1 MRKKKSKVPPEHA
14 FGPSFG
20 KWLNRL
26 ENYEDF
32 VEGRINDAK
41 VVWPFYNTNL
51 FSIDKDGMEEAH
63 VSADTLP
70 SSFAKK
76 SPSVSSYMKLVEI
89 WAGNAANLRNSFKFK
104 FKETGYVRFLNN
116 YKSRLEITTYLP
128 FENVYI
134 QYDCNDEVYGDD
146 ADQVLM
152 LCERRTLER
161 DYPELALSEGETFIC
176 LTPAHQSPPTG
187 LDMYP
192 AEIHI
197 REGVEWFAEYSEYKP
212 EKREG
217 SDYLWG
223 DFDIT
228 WMSEACPDEIPPYV
242 EAFPKGIDGS
252 KWTNAKQ
259 TPRYA
264 NAFFAFLAML
274 SAGGIKETTVGKV
287 KPENVIRRKPAHKK
301 KHPMYEYKVLEI
313 GVGCEPPIVDP
324 QIPRE
329 YTKRRLH
336 AVRGFWRTY
345 KKPLKSGPNKGKTK
359 VFVEGHW
366 RGDKE
371 LGVIKKDYV
380 FTTDEDKE

>member
-14 FGPSFG
+14 FGPAFG

-41 VVWPFYNTNL
+41 VIWPSYNKNL
-51 FSIDKDGMEEAH
+51 FAIDNNKIEEGH

-70 SSFAKK
+70 SRFIKK
-76 SPSVSSYMKLVEI
+76 NPNIQSYMKLVEI
-89 WAGNAANLRNSFKFK
+89 WASNAASLRNSFKFK
-104 FKETGYVRFLNN
+104 LKESGYVEFLNN
-116 YKSRLEITTYLP
+116 LKSRLEITTYLP

-134 QYDCNDEVYGDD
+134 QYDCADEVYGDD
-146 ADQVLM
+146 SHQILM
-152 LCERRTLER
+152 SCERRTLER

-176 LTPAHQSPPTG
+176 LTPAYHSPRTG

-192 AEIHI
+192 VEIHI
-197 REGVEWFAEYSEYKP
+197 REGVEWFAEYEARQEEVRWLSEVDP
-212 EKREG
+212 EDLE
-217 SDYLWG
+217 
-223 DFDIT
+223 
-228 WMSEACPDEIPPYV
+228 EIPPYV
-242 EAFPKGIDGS
+242 EAFPRGIDGS
-252 KWTNAKQ
+252 KWVNAGE
-259 TPRYA
+259 TPLYA

-287 KPENVIRRKPAHKK
+287 RPENVIRRKPAHKK

-345 KKPLKSGPNKGKTK
+345 KEPLKSGPNKGKTK

>member
-1 MRKKKSKVPPEHA
+1 MRKKKSKVPVEHA

-41 VVWPFYNTNL
+41 VIWPSYNTNL
-51 FSIDKDGMEEAH
+51 FAIDNDKIEEGH

-70 SSFAKK
+70 SRFVKK
-76 SPSVSSYMKLVEI
+76 SPNIQSYMKLVEI

-104 FKETGYVRFLNN
+104 LKGTGCVDFLNN
-116 YKSRLEITTYLP
+116 HKSELEITTYLP

-134 QYDCNDEVYGDD
+134 QYDCDDEVYGDESH
-146 ADQVLM
+146 QILM

-176 LTPAHQSPPTG
+176 LTPAYQSLSTG

-192 AEIHI
+192 VEIHI
-197 REGVEWFAEYSEYKP
+197 REGVEWTVRSAHTDRMRWLSELDP
-212 EKREG
+212 EDLE
-217 SDYLWG
+217 
-223 DFDIT
+223 
-228 WMSEACPDEIPPYV
+228 EIPPYV
-242 EAFPKGIDGS
+242 DALPKGIDGS
-252 KWTNAKQ
+252 KWVKAKE
-259 TPRYA
+259 TARYA

-287 KPENVIRRKPAHKK
+287 RPENVIRRKPAHKK

-345 KKPLKSGPNKGKTK
+345 KEPLKSGPNKGKTK